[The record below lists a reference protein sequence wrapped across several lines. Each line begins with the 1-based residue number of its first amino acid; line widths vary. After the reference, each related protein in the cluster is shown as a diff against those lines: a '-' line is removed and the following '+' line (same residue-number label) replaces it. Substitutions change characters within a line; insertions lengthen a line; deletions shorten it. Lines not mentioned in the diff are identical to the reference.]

1 MKAVFRPILVSIA
14 TLGLAAC
21 ASSGGMAGVAPD
33 PANAPQPGEIV
44 QDDAYIGRVERHA
57 RRHGIEV
64 TWVKPPT
71 RRIAS
76 N

>member
-1 MKAVFRPILVSIA
+1 MKAVVRPILVSIV

-21 ASSGGMAGVAPD
+21 ASSGGMAGAASD
-33 PANAPQPGEIV
+33 PANAPQPGEIIP
-44 QDDAYIGRVERHA
+44 DDAYVSRVERHA
-57 RRHGIEV
+57 RRHGIDV
-64 TWVKPPT
+64 TWIKPPT